1 MSQRVLL
8 TGATGFVGRQL
19 LRELQQRGYKVSLV
33 IRQGSELKIESLNV
47 VEHVFETSN
56 IFEESSE
63 WWTKVCNDIDVLI
76 HAAWYAEPGAYLTSP
91 KNIECLTGTLKLAI
105 GAAQAKIKRFIGLGT
120 CFEYELG
127 STPLMVDSTL
137 RPVSLYAASKASAFM
152 MLSQYFGLTDISF
165 GWCRL
170 FYLYGD
176 GEDSRRFVAN
186 LHRKLALGEVVELTQ
201 GAQIRDYLDVGQ
213 AAKQIIDMA
222 FSRKEGPINICSGL
236 PKSIRALAESI
247 ADIYGRR
254 DLLVFGARP
263 DNLIDPPYLVG
274 VRDF

>member
-19 LRELQQRGYKVSLV
+19 LRELQQRRYKVSLV
-33 IRQGSELKIESLNV
+33 IRQGSELKIENLNR
-47 VEHVFETSN
+47 VENIFLTSN
-56 IFEESSE
+56 LFEESSE
-63 WWTKVCNDIDVLI
+63 WWAKICNDIDVVI
-76 HAAWYAEPGAYLTSP
+76 HAAWYAEPGVYLTSV
-91 KNIECLTGTLKLAI
+91 KNIECLTGTLNLAI

-127 STPLMVDSTL
+127 SLPLKVDSTL
-137 RPVSLYAASKASAFM
+137 KPISLYAASKASTFM
-152 MLSQYFGLTDISF
+152 MLSQYFGLTNISF

-186 LHRKLALGEVVELTQ
+186 LHKKLALGEPVELTQ
-201 GAQIRDYLDVGQ
+201 GTQIRDFLDVGQ
-213 AAKQIIDMA
+213 AARQIIDMA
-222 FSRKEGPINICSGL
+222 FSGKEGPINICSGL
-236 PKSIRALAESI
+236 PKSIRALAEAI

-254 DLLVFGARP
+254 DLLVFGARQ

-274 VRDF
+274 VRDL